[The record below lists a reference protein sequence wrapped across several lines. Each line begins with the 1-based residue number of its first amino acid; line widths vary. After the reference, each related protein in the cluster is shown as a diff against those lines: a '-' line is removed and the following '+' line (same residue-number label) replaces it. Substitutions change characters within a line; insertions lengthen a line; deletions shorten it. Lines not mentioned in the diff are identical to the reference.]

1 MNRLNSVVV
10 KLWLSIIL
18 IVTTVLLLL
27 SGFLITFLQSNN
39 TSTTGENL
47 YNNASK
53 IERLLLS
60 SHEKESAI
68 DYARALVEDPAGLII
83 VKNSEDLTA
92 RSEDPLK
99 EVMLNEIRTNH
110 AFDKVFNEDKHV
122 LKEIN
127 LTYNGEKHQYILLG
141 YPSQAFPEDDAGIF
155 LFQDINSIKEAQNV
169 VTLSILVSAIILLIV
184 STIFAFFLSNRITKP
199 LIQLKHAAFKVAKGH
214 YTEKVPIYT
223 RDEIGELGLA
233 FNKMSKDIRTNID
246 DVKSKNNIQEKL
258 INSMIDGVLGI
269 NDKNEIIISNSK
281 ADTFLKEVREF
292 DHVDISTQRNDTF
305 KEKNTQFFEYELGHK
320 YYVVIS
326 TYIDSIQNDGS
337 SGIVVIIRDMT
348 DEHHMD
354 QMKKDFIASVSH
366 ELRTPISM
374 LQGYTEA
381 IVDGI
386 VTEKKDVDDF
396 LYIILDESK
405 RLSRLINE
413 LLEVAKMD
421 AEGIKVHLDD
431 FYISTLMNKIDT
443 KFLPQARE
451 NGLNLSVKHIGN
463 LTNWYGDSD
472 RVEQIL
478 TNLID
483 NAIRYTHQNDDIN
496 VVFDDT
502 DEEDFVITVQDSGV
516 GIAKEHLDQI
526 FDRFY
531 KVDASRTRGKHGTG
545 LGLFIVQKIIDAHH
559 GTIKVDSKEGEGT
572 QFTITLPKV

>member
-27 SGFLITFLQSNN
+27 SAFLITFLQSNN

-53 IERLLLS
+53 IERLLLN
-60 SHEKESAI
+60 SHEKESVI
-68 DYARALVEDPAGLII
+68 DYAKELVEDPAGLII
-83 VKNSEDLTA
+83 IKNKQDLTKQ
-92 RSEDPLK
+92 SEDPLK
-99 EVMLNEIRTNH
+99 DIMIDEIRTNQS
-110 AFDKVFNEDKHV
+110 FDKVFNKDEHV
-122 LKEIN
+122 LKEIK

-141 YPSQAFPEDDAGIF
+141 YPSQAFQEDEAGIF

-184 STIFAFFLSNRITKP
+184 STVFAFFLSNRITKP
-199 LIQLKHAAFKVAKGH
+199 LIQLKHAAFKVAKRH

-233 FNKMSKDIRTNID
+233 FNKMSKDIRSNID

-281 ADTFLKEVREF
+281 ADTFLHEIREYS
-292 DHVDISTQRNDTF
+292 HVDISTQRNETF
-305 KEKNTQFFEYELGHK
+305 KDKNTQFYEYELGHK

-326 TYIDSIQNDGS
+326 TYIESIQNDGS

-348 DEHHMD
+348 EEHHMD

-386 VTEKKDVDDF
+386 VTEQKDIDDF

-421 AEGIKVHLDD
+421 AEGIKVNLEE
-431 FYISTLMNKIDT
+431 FNISTLINKIDT
-443 KFLPQARE
+443 KFLPQAKE
-451 NGLNLSVKHIGN
+451 NGLDLTFVHVGDA
-463 LTNWYGDSD
+463 TNWYGDSD
-472 RVEQIL
+472 RIEQIL

-483 NAIRYTHQNDDIN
+483 NAIRYTHQNDSIEII
-496 VVFDDT
+496 FDDT
-502 DEEDFVITVQDSGV
+502 QDEDFVINVNDTGV
-516 GIAKEHLDQI
+516 GIAKEHLEQI

-545 LGLFIVQKIIDAHH
+545 LGLFIVQKIVDAHD
-559 GTIKVDSKEGEGT
+559 GTINVKSEEGKGT
-572 QFTITLPKV
+572 QFIITLPK

>member
-27 SGFLITFLQSNN
+27 SAFLITFLQSYN
-39 TSTTGENL
+39 TSNTGENL

-53 IERLLLS
+53 IERLLLN
-60 SHEKESAI
+60 SHEKEHVI
-68 DYARALVEDPAGLII
+68 DYAKELIEDPAGLII
-83 VKNSEDLTA
+83 IKNNQDLTKQ
-92 RSEDPLK
+92 SDDPLK
-99 EVMLNEIRTNH
+99 DVMIDEIRTNH
-110 AFDKVFNEDKHV
+110 AFDKVFNKDKHV

-127 LTYNGEKHQYILLG
+127 LSFNGEKHTYILLG
-141 YPSQAFPEDDAGIF
+141 YPSQAFQTDEAGIF
-155 LFQDINSIKEAQNV
+155 LFQDINTIKEAQNV
-169 VTLSILVSAIILLIV
+169 VTLSILVSAIILLVV
-184 STIFAFFLSNRITKP
+184 STVFAFFLSNRITKP

-281 ADTFLKEVREF
+281 ADAFLKEVKEYQ
-292 DHVDISTQRNDTF
+292 HVDISIQRNETF
-305 KEKNTQFFEYELGHK
+305 KEKNTQFFEYEVGHK

-348 DEHHMD
+348 EEHHMD

-381 IVDGI
+381 IVDGV
-386 VTEKKDVDDF
+386 VTDKKDVDDF
-396 LYIILDESK
+396 LFIILDESK

-421 AEGIKVHLDD
+421 AEGIKVHLDK
-431 FYISTLMNKIDT
+431 FEISTLINKIDT

-451 NGLNLSVKHIGN
+451 NGLNLNVKHIGEAI
-463 LTNWYGDSD
+463 NWYGDSD
-472 RVEQIL
+472 RIEQIL

-483 NAIRYTHQNDDIN
+483 NAVRYTHQKDSIDVI
-496 VVFDDT
+496 FDDT
-502 DEEDFVITVQDSGV
+502 QEEDFVITVQDTGV
-516 GIAKEHLDQI
+516 GIAKEHLEQI

-545 LGLFIVQKIIDAHH
+545 LGLFIVQKIVDAHD
-559 GTIKVDSKEGEGT
+559 GTINVTSEEGKGT
-572 QFTITLPKV
+572 KFIITLPK

>member
-27 SGFLITFLQSNN
+27 SGFLITFLQSYN
-39 TSTTGENL
+39 TSSTGENL
-47 YNNASK
+47 YNDATK
-53 IERLLLS
+53 IERLLLN
-60 SHEKESAI
+60 SHEKDSAI
-68 DYARALVEDPAGLII
+68 DYAKVLVEDPAGLII
-83 VKNSEDLTA
+83 VKDKNDLTK
-92 RSEDPLK
+92 SSDDPLK
-99 EVMLNEIRTNH
+99 EVMNHEIKTNH
-110 AFDKVFNEDKHV
+110 AFDKVFTSDKHV
-122 LKEIN
+122 IKEIN
-127 LTYNGEKHQYILLG
+127 LSYNGEKHRYLLLG
-141 YPSQAFPEDDAGIF
+141 YPSQAFHGDNAGIF
-155 LFQDINSIKEAQNV
+155 LFQDINSINEAQNV
-169 VTLSILVSAIILLIV
+169 VTLSILISAIILLIV
-184 STIFAFFLSNRITKP
+184 STIFAFFLSSRITKP

-214 YTEKVPIYT
+214 YTEKVPIYS

-233 FNKMSKDIRTNID
+233 FNKMSKDIRKNID

-258 INSMIDGVLGI
+258 IDSMIDGVLGI
-269 NDKNEIIISNSK
+269 NNKNEIIISNSK
-281 ADTFLKEVREF
+281 ADGFLKEVKAF
-292 DHVDISTQRNDTF
+292 DHVDLSIQSNDTF
-305 KEKNTQFFEYELGHK
+305 KTKTTQFHEYALGHK

-326 TYIDSIQNDGS
+326 TYIESIQNDGS

-348 DEHHMD
+348 EEHHMD

-381 IVDGI
+381 IVDGV
-386 VTEKKDVDDF
+386 VTDKKDVDDF

-421 AEGIKVHLDD
+421 AEGIKVNLDT
-431 FYISTLMNKIDT
+431 FNITSLINKIDT

-451 NGLNLSVKHIGN
+451 NGLNMKVTHVGESE
-463 LTNWYGDSD
+463 NWFGDCD
-472 RVEQIL
+472 RIEQIL

-483 NAIRYTHQNDDIN
+483 NAIRYTHKDDEIN
-496 VVFDDT
+496 VVFNDTADD
-502 DEEDFVITVQDSGV
+502 DFIITVTDTGV
-516 GIAKEHLDQI
+516 GIAKEHLEQI

-545 LGLFIVQKIIDAHH
+545 LGLFIVRKITEAHN
-559 GTIKVDSKEGEGT
+559 GTIHVESTEGEGT
-572 QFTITLPKV
+572 QFIIKLPKF

>member
-27 SGFLITFLQSNN
+27 SAFLITFLQSNN

-53 IERLLLS
+53 IERLLLN
-60 SHEKESAI
+60 SHEKESVI
-68 DYARALVEDPAGLII
+68 DYAKELVEDPAGLII
-83 VKNSEDLTA
+83 IKNKQDLTKQ
-92 RSEDPLK
+92 SEDPLK
-99 EVMLNEIRTNH
+99 DIMIDEIRTNQS
-110 AFDKVFNEDKHV
+110 FDKVFNKDEHV
-122 LKEIN
+122 LKEIK

-141 YPSQAFPEDDAGIF
+141 YPSQAFQEDEAGIF

-184 STIFAFFLSNRITKP
+184 STVFAFFLSNRITKP

-233 FNKMSKDIRTNID
+233 FNKMSKDIRSNID

-281 ADTFLKEVREF
+281 ADTFLHEIREYS
-292 DHVDISTQRNDTF
+292 HVDISTQRNETF
-305 KEKNTQFFEYELGHK
+305 KDKNTQFFEYELGHK

-326 TYIDSIQNDGS
+326 TYIESIQNDGS

-348 DEHHMD
+348 EEHHMD

-386 VTEKKDVDDF
+386 VTEQKDIDDF

-421 AEGIKVHLDD
+421 AEGIKVNLEE
-431 FYISTLMNKIDT
+431 FNISTLINKIDT
-443 KFLPQARE
+443 KFLPQAKE
-451 NGLNLSVKHIGN
+451 NGLDLTFVHVGDA
-463 LTNWYGDSD
+463 TNWYGDSD
-472 RVEQIL
+472 RIEQIL

-483 NAIRYTHQNDDIN
+483 NAIRYTHQNDSIE
-496 VVFDDT
+496 VIFDDT
-502 DEEDFVITVQDSGV
+502 QGEDFVITVNDTGV
-516 GIAKEHLDQI
+516 GIAKEHLEQI

-545 LGLFIVQKIIDAHH
+545 LGLFIVQKIVDAHD
-559 GTIKVDSKEGEGT
+559 GTINVKSEEGKGT
-572 QFTITLPKV
+572 QFIITLPK